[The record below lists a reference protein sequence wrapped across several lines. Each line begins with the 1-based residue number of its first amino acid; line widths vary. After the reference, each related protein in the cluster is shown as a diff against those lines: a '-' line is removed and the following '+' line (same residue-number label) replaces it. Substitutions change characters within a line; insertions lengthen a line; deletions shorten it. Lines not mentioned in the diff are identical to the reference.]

1 MDFHF
6 CFIMSLFTCMC
17 ILCQS
22 LASMNCIF
30 QLFCSKLMVL
40 CWASVKGR
48 SLIAGDSN
56 MDAKHQKC
64 KWCRRCAATVWVKA
78 RLSRVVQ
85 SINNMVTDIFFDLF
99 INFCIVLN
107 TIVMSLEHH
116 GMGDNLRQLISITSM
131 VGAVVAETFLF
142 HCSQFFIL
150 YVMISVSAVAQKTTK
165 HKNTHTH
172 TQWEFAMG
180 FDWTLT
186 HSKLKLNNDKTSTDH
201 IFTQGFELYIFY
213 PTLSLW
219 ET

>member
-1 MDFHF
+1 MAFKFVCHPVYLPYCPQANKEWLCFQTVIDINSKTVDFHF

-40 CWASVKGR
+40 CWASIKGW

-142 HCSQFFIL
+142 HCSQFVIL
-150 YVMISVSAVAQKTTK
+150 YVMISVSAVAKKTTK

-172 TQWEFAMG
+172 THKMG
-180 FDWTLT
+180 IC
-186 HSKLKLNNDKTSTDH
+186 KG
-201 IFTQGFELYIFY
+201 I
-213 PTLSLW
+213 
-219 ET
+219 